1 MNLPTIYNNDPMVL
15 VYIVIVILATEIMTR
30 VMTYLMKKRKG
41 YDKDMTVA
49 YLMKDIITYTIY
61 FISLMIILRFFGVNL
76 PGILLSLGIV
86 GIAVSFAAKDIISNL
101 FSGIILILGKSIK
114 VGDTLEIE
122 GKKGTVERI
131 SLRSTIIVDELGV
144 KDHVPNSL
152 LTNDGY
158 FEFKSTELR
167 RVDLIAGLP
176 LDIDAEEFREYI
188 VERILSYDEL
198 AKTPRPYVFAKEA
211 SFIQIKVK
219 VSFWVKDY
227 DTEDRRRRIIADK
240 DKYKL
245 VIANEIRKYIKMGE
259 KND

>member
-1 MNLPTIYNNDPMVL
+1 MVL
-15 VYIVIVILATEIMTR
+15 VYIFIVILATEILTR
-30 VMTYLMKKRKG
+30 IMTYLIKKRKY
-41 YDKDMTVA
+41 YDKDITVA

-61 FISLMIILRFFGVNL
+61 FISLMIILHFFGVNL

-114 VGDTLEIE
+114 VGDTIE
-122 GKKGTVERI
+122 VNGKKGTVERI
-131 SLRSTIIVDELGV
+131 SLRTTIIVDELGV
-144 KDHVPNSL
+144 KEHVPNSA

-158 FEFKSTELR
+158 LEFKSTELR
-167 RVDLIAGLP
+167 RVDLLAGLP
-176 LDIDAEEFREYI
+176 LDTDAEEFREYI

-198 AKTPRPYVFAKEA
+198 AETPRPYVFAKET
-211 SFIQIKVK
+211 SFKQIKVK

-227 DTEDRRRRIIADK
+227 EGEDRRRLIIADK

-245 VIANEIRKYIKMGE
+245 VIANEIRKFIIMKGE
-259 KND
+259 KDE